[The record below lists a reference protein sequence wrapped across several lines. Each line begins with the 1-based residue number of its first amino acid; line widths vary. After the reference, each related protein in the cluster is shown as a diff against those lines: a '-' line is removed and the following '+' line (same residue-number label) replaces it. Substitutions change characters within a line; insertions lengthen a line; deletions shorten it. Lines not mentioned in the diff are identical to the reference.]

1 MGSYIRSPSRS
12 LFHWKVI
19 MMLRTLRVLSCALV
33 LIGTIGATTKILG
46 TADGEKPG
54 SRIDITE
61 LKRVSGN
68 MVSLKLVLVNNSDA
82 VMPMGGAFEGPANSP
97 TDIERESGTI
107 AGGSLEDAAGAT
119 KYTVLRDAAGN
130 CVCSSGLGNLAVKT
144 KVNLWAK
151 FPAPPDSVTK
161 LNVVL
166 PHFQPVEDVPLTPL
180 SK

>member
-1 MGSYIRSPSRS
+1 
-12 LFHWKVI
+12 

-97 TDIERESGTI
+97 TDIERDSGTI
-107 AGGSLEDAAGAT
+107 AGVSLEDAAGAT
-119 KYTVLRDAAGN
+119 KYTVVRDAAGN